1 MDIISRTN
9 QFLHEVFDTNEDGV
23 ISMKEILMG
32 LAHHAP
38 AILLFFVDVVVI
50 VAEVRV
56 YDAGM
61 QMTHLWIK
69 ALGFVLVSAL
79 PFYLGQ
85 IAWLYPRAND
95 RQKFLAVVFVIGGL
109 AGSAIFGRADLL
121 LGVAI
126 SGADQT
132 VNPVFIAN
140 LVIYLTAGYIGLG
153 LIYLLVDPDIK
164 AWRMKI
170 SMKSQSDQQ
179 KEFNKI
185 VRDILSDQKMTMQ
198 EQQELEG
205 LFGAENVTFILNELR
220 NKKNKVKKDD
230 QPKSEDRS
238 SQNPTN
244 RGS

>member
-1 MDIISRTN
+1 MDWISQTN
-9 QFLHEVFDTNEDGV
+9 KFLHEVFDTNEDGV
-23 ISMKEILMG
+23 ISTKEILMG

-38 AILLFFVDVVVI
+38 AILLLFVDLVVI

-85 IAWLYPRAND
+85 IAWLYPRANR
-95 RQKFLAVVFVIGGL
+95 RQKFLAILFVIGGL
-109 AGSAIFGRADLL
+109 IGSAIFGRADLL

-164 AWRMKI
+164 AWRTKI
-170 SMKSQSDQQ
+170 SMKAKSEQQ

-185 VRDILSDQKMTMQ
+185 VRDVLSDQKLTMQ
-198 EQQELEG
+198 EQTELED
-205 LFGAENVTFILNELR
+205 LYGADNVTFLLNELR
-220 NKKNKVKKDD
+220 NRKNN
-230 QPKSEDRS
+230 KSSEEDHS
-238 SQNPTN
+238 IQNPTS

>member
-1 MDIISRTN
+1 
-9 QFLHEVFDTNEDGV
+9 
-23 ISMKEILMG
+23 
-32 LAHHAP
+32 
-38 AILLFFVDVVVI
+38 
-50 VAEVRV
+50 
-56 YDAGM
+56 
-61 QMTHLWIK
+61 
-69 ALGFVLVSAL
+69 
-79 PFYLGQ
+79 
-85 IAWLYPRAND
+85 
-95 RQKFLAVVFVIGGL
+95 VIGGL